1 MTLRRCD
8 SLPTRLREVP
18 VSAGTE
24 PRPQKKIPDSRT
36 NPNFND
42 TSDRNQV
49 IATWNSLH
57 TDVKKIKNGFLTK
70 NEPPNREA
78 NKKESNTHNL
88 IPVLACNNRNGR
100 KKITYSNR
108 KAGVSQDVDR
118 SSSFPLDPTQAESMD
133 RGAARRR
140 TLLQRL
146 LSWRTPECDC
156 RQKYIPKRPSPRVT
170 AEDLLC
176 TCGATAVR
184 FNTPDKNTCSNKF
197 AERGRSKSV
206 GYEAAKEVTQF
217 RRLVHFRMLRFI
229 KCELKSGLIEGC
241 IGTRHLGIS
250 PPLNKFL
257 KCVVCQ
263 VR

>member
-57 TDVKKIKNGFLTK
+57 TDVKKIKNGFLAK
-70 NEPPNREA
+70 NEPPNRGGI
-78 NKKESNTHNL
+78 KKESITQNL
-88 IPVLACNNRNGR
+88 IPALACNNRNGR
-100 KKITYSNR
+100 RNITYSNQQV
-108 KAGVSQDVDR
+108 GVSQDVDR
-118 SSSFPLDPTQAESMD
+118 SSSFPLDPTQAEAMD

-170 AEDLLC
+170 AEELLC

-184 FNTPDKNTCSNKF
+184 FNTPDKNTSSNKF

-217 RRLVHFRMLRFI
+217 RRLVQFRMLRFI
-229 KCELKSGLIEGC
+229 KCKLKSGLIKGC
-241 IGTRHLGIS
+241 MY
-250 PPLNKFL
+250 
-257 KCVVCQ
+257 
-263 VR
+263 

>member
-8 SLPTRLREVP
+8 SLPTQLREGP

-24 PRPQKKIPDSRT
+24 PRRHKKIPESKT

-42 TSDRNQV
+42 AADRNQV

-57 TDVKKIKNGFLTK
+57 TDVKKIKNGFLAT
-70 NEPPNREA
+70 NEPPIRGA
-78 NKKESNTHNL
+78 HKKESITHNL
-88 IPVLACNNRNGR
+88 IPALACNNRNGCR
-100 KKITYSNR
+100 KVTYNNR
-108 KAGVSQDVDR
+108 HVRVNQEADR
-118 SSSFPLDPTQAESMD
+118 SSSFPLDPIQAEAMD

-184 FNTPDKNTCSNKF
+184 FNMPDTNTGSNKL

-217 RRLVHFRMLRFI
+217 RRLVNVAFCKM
-229 KCELKSGLIEGC
+229 
-241 IGTRHLGIS
+241 
-250 PPLNKFL
+250 
-257 KCVVCQ
+257 
-263 VR
+263 

>member
-8 SLPTRLREVP
+8 SLPSRLREVP
-18 VSAGTE
+18 VSAGT
-24 PRPQKKIPDSRT
+24 PPKPQTKIPDSRT

-49 IATWNSLH
+49 IATWNSLQ
-57 TDVKKIKNGFLTK
+57 TDVKKIKNGFLAK
-70 NEPPNREA
+70 NEPPNRDA
-78 NKKESNTHNL
+78 NKKESITRNL
-88 IPVLACNNRNGR
+88 IPVLASNNRNER
-100 KKITYSNR
+100 KKISYSNR
-108 KAGVSQDVDR
+108 QVGGSQDVDR
-118 SSSFPLDPTQAESMD
+118 SSSFPLDPAQAEAMD
-133 RGAARRR
+133 RGTARRR

-156 RQKYIPKRPSPRVT
+156 RQKYIPKRPTPRVT

-184 FNTPDKNTCSNKF
+184 FNTPDKNTSSNKL

-206 GYEAAKEVTQF
+206 GYETAKEVAQF
-217 RRLVHFRMLRFI
+217 RRLVQFRMLCFI
-229 KCELKSGLIEGC
+229 TCKLKSGLIKGC
-241 IGTRHLGIS
+241 ISTRHLRIS
-250 PPLNKFL
+250 PPLSKFL

>member
-8 SLPTRLREVP
+8 SLPTRLPEAP
-18 VSAGTE
+18 ISVSTDPGRQE
-24 PRPQKKIPDSRT
+24 KIPESKT

-42 TSDRNQV
+42 TADRNQV
-49 IATWNSLH
+49 IATWNSFH
-57 TDVKKIKNGFLTK
+57 KDVKKIKNGFLAK
-70 NEPPNREA
+70 NETPSRGA
-78 NKKESNTHNL
+78 NEKDSITHNL
-88 IPVLACNNRNGR
+88 IPALACKNRNGCR
-100 KKITYSNR
+100 KITYNNR
-108 KAGVSQDVDR
+108 QVRVNQEADR
-118 SSSFPLDPTQAESMD
+118 SSSFPLDPIQAEAMD

-156 RQKYIPKRPSPRVT
+156 REKYIPKRPSPRVT

-184 FNTPDKNTCSNKF
+184 FNMPKTNESSNKF

-217 RRLVHFRMLRFI
+217 RRLVHVVHCKMWVYQKWTYQRMIDACR
-229 KCELKSGLIEGC
+229 
-241 IGTRHLGIS
+241 
-250 PPLNKFL
+250 
-257 KCVVCQ
+257 
-263 VR
+263 